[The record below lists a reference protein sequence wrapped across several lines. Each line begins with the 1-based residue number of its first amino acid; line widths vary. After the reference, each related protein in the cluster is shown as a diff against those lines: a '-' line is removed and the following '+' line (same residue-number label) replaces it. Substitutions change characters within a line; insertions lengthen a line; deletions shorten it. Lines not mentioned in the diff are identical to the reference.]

1 MPNFLTAAE
10 MNTLKAKV
18 KTEMQRR
25 AYNGSMTGFASA
37 SYDFSTTPTSGT
49 KVTADQGKKVIE
61 PLLNIKDHGNLNTA
75 DLKTGSKIPS
85 SFNNELLS
93 YTDSLSKEPIDG
105 ATSSCR
111 GACSGLCVGTCGST
125 CSGCSSCSGG
135 CSGSG
140 GSGGSGSS
148 GCGGC
153 SGNCGGCNAC
163 SGCIGC
169 SSGCQGGCSGSC
181 EGCGRSCS
189 GCSGCDG
196 SCEGCSGCAG
206 CGGSCSSS
214 CSSKGK
220 GSACATCYSCTGC
233 ASSCSSCS
241 SCGGCSGSSGCGGDC
256 TGCYAGC
263 DGSCEAT
270 CFSNC
275 SGCEGS
281 CESEC
286 TTGCQG
292 CSGCSGGCS
301 GCSGGCGS
309 GCYGSCTGN
318 CDGCSNGCSGQCKNA
333 CATTCSATCTGTCQA
348 QAFGAVV
355 SGGVVEDQTVDLIA
369 NGMMLP
375 IYSQT
380 IYTKSIGHPHSR
392 GDNYELKDLGIS
404 VRYDKQNNNILFDL
418 STGFM
423 VVDNTLFKQIGY
435 NLEIPLFKM
444 IESEDIKYNPGNAGT
459 YDKRWPPTTENMNGL
474 VYNAGQ
480 GYQIHVST
488 GLTESKG
495 PNSKKYTQF
504 ELVWNKNNTTK
515 NYVET
520 GSVFKGTN
528 IIRIP
533 FKITGI

>member
-25 AYNGSMTGFASA
+25 AYNGSMTGFASV

-135 CSGSG
+135 CTGSG

-153 SGNCGGCNAC
+153 SGNCGGCNSC

-169 SSGCQGGCSGSC
+169 SSGCQGGCSGNC
-181 EGCGRSCS
+181 DGCSRSCGGCI
-189 GCSGCDG
+189 GCSG
-196 SCEGCSGCAG
+196 SCESCSGCAG

-214 CSSKGK
+214 CSSSGK
-220 GSACATCYSCTGC
+220 GSSCATCYGCTGC

-241 SCGGCSGSSGCGGDC
+241 SCTGCSGSSGCL
-256 TGCYAGC
+256 GCSSECSSCA
-263 DGSCEAT
+263 STCEAG

-275 SGCEGS
+275 SGCEGT
-281 CESEC
+281 CESSC

-301 GCSGGCGS
+301 GCSGGCSS

-333 CATTCSATCTGTCQA
+333 CATNCSATCTGTCQA

-355 SGGVVEDQTVDLIA
+355 SGGVEDPTVDLIA
-369 NGMMLP
+369 NGEWTYAVDTNLV
-375 IYSQT
+375 T
-380 IYTKSIGHPHSR
+380 AKSV
-392 GDNYELKDLGIS
+392 S
-404 VRYDKQNNNILFDL
+404 VTRKGTEYNFNID
-418 STGFM
+418 
-423 VVDNTLFKQIGY
+423 
-435 NLEIPLFKM
+435 
-444 IESEDIKYNPGNAGT
+444 
-459 YDKRWPPTTENMNGL
+459 
-474 VYNAGQ
+474 
-480 GYQIHVST
+480 
-488 GLTESKG
+488 GLTILNQKTNWGDTAITFINSHDSLLNSSKMSANE
-495 PNSKKYTQF
+495 PTIKLDSKNDWY
-504 ELVWNKNNTTK
+504 LVPDYPRYSLKIN
-515 NYVET
+515 
-520 GSVFKGTN
+520 KGTPLALFANTYYSELHFN
-528 IIRIP
+528 I
-533 FKITGI
+533 KA

>member
-49 KVTADQGKKVIE
+49 KVTADQGKKVVE

-135 CSGSG
+135 CTGSG

-153 SGNCGGCNAC
+153 SGFCE
-163 SGCIGC
+163 GC
-169 SSGCQGGCSGSC
+169 SSGCGSNCTGCSVSCSGNCRGSS
-181 EGCGRSCS
+181 GCNGCNSRCS
-189 GCSGCDG
+189 GCSGN
-196 SCEGCSGCAG
+196 CEGCSGCAG

-214 CSSKGK
+214 CSSHGK
-220 GSACATCYSCTGC
+220 GSSCATCYSCTGC

-241 SCGGCSGSSGCGGDC
+241 SCFGCSG
-256 TGCYAGC
+256 
-263 DGSCEAT
+263 
-270 CFSNC
+270 C
-275 SGCEGS
+275 SGCLGECDGCVGCTSS
-281 CESEC
+281 CEGDCASQC
-286 TTGCQG
+286 SGCSGGCYVACSGCSGG

-301 GCSGGCGS
+301 GCSGCGS

-355 SGGVVEDQTVDLIA
+355 SGVEDPTVDLIA
-369 NGMMLP
+369 NGMMKP
-375 IYSQT
+375 IYSKALWNQVLPGGG
-380 IYTKSIGHPHSR
+380 YANNS
-392 GDNYELKDLGIS
+392 NYELKDLGIQI
-404 VRYDKQNNNILFDL
+404 RYDKKNSEILFDL
-418 STGFM
+418 SNGLT
-423 VVDNTLFKQIGY
+423 VVDNTIFKQLGY
-435 NLEIPLFKM
+435 KLPIPLFVM
-444 IESEDIKYNPGNAGT
+444 LNDSNITYNPNHVGSSDNYWPSTIENA
-459 YDKRWPPTTENMNGL
+459 NGL
-474 VYNAGQ
+474 VINAGQ
-480 GYQIHVST
+480 GYQIMVS
-488 GLTESKG
+488 
-495 PNSKKYTQF
+495 PNETAQANKKCTRFNLIWY
-504 ELVWNKNNTTK
+504 KYNTTK
-515 NYVET
+515 NYPEV
-520 GSVFKGTN
+520 GSIFKGSKV
-528 IIRIP
+528 IRIP

>member
-10 MNTLKAKV
+10 VNSLKAKV

-85 SFNNELLS
+85 SFNNELLA

-105 ATSSCR
+105 AASSCR

-135 CSGSG
+135 CTGSG

-153 SGNCGGCNAC
+153 SGNCGGCNSC

-169 SSGCQGGCSGSC
+169 SSGCQGGCSGNC
-181 EGCGRSCS
+181 DGCSRSCGGCI
-189 GCSGCDG
+189 GCSG
-196 SCEGCSGCAG
+196 SCESCSGCAG

-214 CSSKGK
+214 CSSSGK
-220 GSACATCYSCTGC
+220 GSSCATCYGCTGC

-241 SCGGCSGSSGCGGDC
+241 SCTGCSGSSGCL
-256 TGCYAGC
+256 GCSSECSSCANT
-263 DGSCEAT
+263 CEAG

-275 SGCEGS
+275 SGCEGT
-281 CESEC
+281 CESSC

-301 GCSGGCGS
+301 GCSGGCSS

-318 CDGCSNGCSGQCKNA
+318 CDGCSNGCSGGCKNA

-355 SGGVVEDQTVDLIA
+355 QGGVVEDEAVDLIA
-369 NGMMLP
+369 NGMMMP
-375 IYSQT
+375 IYSKNLYIT
-380 IYTKSIGHPHSR
+380 NVGHTYSR
-392 GDNYELKDLGIS
+392 GDNYELNLGNTT
-404 VRYDKQNNNILFDL
+404 VKFNKRTNEILFDL
-418 STGFM
+418 LKGIA
-423 VVDNTLFKQIGY
+423 VVDNTIMKALGGT
-435 NLEIPLFKM
+435 LDIPLFVM
-444 IESEDIKYNPGNAGT
+444 RITPNRKYNPDQVGST
-459 YDKRWPPTTENMNGL
+459 DKCWPPTSEVPSGL
-474 VYNAGQ
+474 IVNANKY
-480 GYQIHVST
+480 YQIRVST
-488 GLTESKG
+488 E
-495 PNSKKYTQF
+495 KYY
-504 ELVWNKNNTTK
+504 EGNKEFSCYFFYLHLWANNTTK
-515 NYVET
+515 DYVEN
-520 GSVFKGTN
+520 GSTFKGTKA
-528 IIRIP
+528 IGIP

>member
-10 MNTLKAKV
+10 VNSLKAKV

-25 AYNGSMTGFASA
+25 AYNGSMTGFAAA

-111 GACSGLCVGTCGST
+111 GACSGLCVGTCGNT

-135 CSGSG
+135 CTGSG

-153 SGNCGGCNAC
+153 SGNCGGCNSC
-163 SGCIGC
+163 SGCSGC
-169 SSGCQGGCSGSC
+169 SSGCQGGCTGTCDGCSRSCGGCIGCSGSC
-181 EGCGRSCS
+181 ES
-189 GCSGCDG
+189 
-196 SCEGCSGCAG
+196 CSGCAG

-214 CSSKGK
+214 CSSSGK
-220 GSACATCYSCTGC
+220 GSSCATCYGCTGC

-241 SCGGCSGSSGCGGDC
+241 SCTGCSGSSGCL
-256 TGCYAGC
+256 GCSSGCSSCANTC
-263 DGSCEAT
+263 DGG
-270 CFSNC
+270 C
-275 SGCEGS
+275 SGCGGCEGT
-281 CESEC
+281 CESSC

-355 SGGVVEDQTVDLIA
+355 SGGIIEDPTVDLIA
-369 NGMMLP
+369 NGMMMP
-375 IYSQT
+375 IYSKTLWKQVLPGGG
-380 IYTKSIGHPHSR
+380 YANNS
-392 GDNYELKDLGIS
+392 NYELKDLGIQI
-404 VRYDKQNNNILFDL
+404 RYDKKNSEILFDL
-418 STGFM
+418 SNGLT
-423 VVDNTLFKQIGY
+423 VVDNTIFKQLGY
-435 NLEIPLFKM
+435 KLPIPLFVM
-444 IESEDIKYNPGNAGT
+444 LNDSNITYNPNHVGSSDN
-459 YDKRWPPTTENMNGL
+459 YWPPTIENANDL
-474 VYNAGQ
+474 VINAGQ
-480 GYQIHVST
+480 GYQIMVS
-488 GLTESKG
+488 
-495 PNSKKYTQF
+495 PNEITSANKKCTRFDLIWY
-504 ELVWNKNNTTK
+504 KYNTTK
-515 NYVET
+515 NYPEV
-520 GSVFKGTN
+520 GSIFKGSKV
-528 IIRIP
+528 IRIP

>member
-10 MNTLKAKV
+10 VNSLKAKV

-111 GACSGLCVGTCGST
+111 GACSGLCVGTCGNT

-135 CSGSG
+135 CTGSG

-153 SGNCGGCNAC
+153 SGGCSTTCSGGCGGCDGCRGTCSGECGAAC
-163 SGCIGC
+163 SGACG
-169 SSGCQGGCSGSC
+169 GGCSG
-181 EGCGRSCS
+181 GCG
-189 GCSGCDG
+189 
-196 SCEGCSGCAG
+196 GCSGCAG

-214 CSSKGK
+214 CSASGK
-220 GSACATCYSCTGC
+220 GSSCATCYSCTGC

-241 SCGGCSGSSGCGGDC
+241 SCSGCSGCDGCSGCSCCSSSCD
-256 TGCYAGC
+256 GCSGCSGGC
-263 DGSCEAT
+263 DGSCT
-270 CFSNC
+270 G
-275 SGCEGS
+275 GCVG
-281 CESEC
+281 
-286 TTGCQG
+286 G

-301 GCSGGCGS
+301 GCSGCGS
-309 GCYGSCTGN
+309 GCYGSCTGA

-355 SGGVVEDQTVDLIA
+355 SQDVLDATVDLIA
-369 NGMMLP
+369 NSMMKP
-375 IYSQT
+375 IYSKALWNKVLPGGG
-380 IYTKSIGHPHSR
+380 YANNS
-392 GDNYELKDLGIS
+392 NYELKDLGIS
-404 VRYDKQNNNILFDL
+404 IRYDKKNSEILFDL
-418 STGFM
+418 SNGLT
-423 VVDNTLFKQIGY
+423 VVDNTIFKQLGY
-435 NLEIPLFKM
+435 KLPIPLFVM
-444 IESEDIKYNPGNAGT
+444 LNNSNITYNPNHVGSSDNYWPATIENA
-459 YDKRWPPTTENMNGL
+459 NGL
-474 VYNAGQ
+474 VINIGQ
-480 GYQIHVST
+480 GYQIMVS
-488 GLTESKG
+488 
-495 PNSKKYTQF
+495 PNETAQANKKCTRF
-504 ELVWNKNNTTK
+504 NLVWYKYNTTK
-515 NYVET
+515 NYPEV
-520 GSVFKGTN
+520 GSIFKGSKV
-528 IIRIP
+528 IRIP